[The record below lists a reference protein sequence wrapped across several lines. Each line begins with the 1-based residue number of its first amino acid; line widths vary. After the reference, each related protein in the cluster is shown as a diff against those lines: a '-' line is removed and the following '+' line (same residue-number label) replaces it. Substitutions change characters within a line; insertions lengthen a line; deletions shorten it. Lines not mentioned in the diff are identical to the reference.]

1 MRFVRIIFL
10 LFTVLFLHS
19 SPLLAQVSHEDSIP
33 RKPVRIGITGGYAL
47 NRHTADFLQFDGL
60 ALFDFFTG
68 GGVLPPNFREGVGSG
83 LYAGLVAD
91 IPLVD
96 AFSLSLRGVFS
107 QHNAVF
113 TTNES
118 TPSMPNMMTIPG
130 SYILHTLTASLPSVG
145 LDALVRYS
153 VLGTGLNLH
162 AGLRGAWMLA
172 PTYNY
177 ENHPVSTTSL
187 PIAFVPQPHPVNK
200 PFPDNSAITQAAP
213 RQVHALAGV
222 GYDFTLGQNLRITP
236 ELTYAFALTNALRTS
251 AAQPSAA
258 NPWALHQ
265 FRGGVTVTL
274 PLPKAE
280 APPQP
285 PLPVDTA
292 KPAPI
297 LAIQAFGVQEEEN
310 GGSVGGEANETQ
322 SVILR
327 VQQTISRSVFPLLPY
342 IFFDGVGA
350 TALSERYATL
360 TREETSAFRESK
372 LSSAYELTPKEH
384 SYYHSL
390 NIIGERLRR
399 LPKAQLSIHGCT
411 DGFTAERDK
420 ADVAKAR
427 AQSVMRYLRE
437 VWQIPAAQ
445 LKLVDNTTAP
455 TTPSIP
461 LSDADKQ
468 AENRRVELR
477 SDTPDILANITLI
490 DTVRR
495 VSPPRVRFHLS
506 ATNIDSVRLRGAQW
520 SISILQ
526 AGRTVKEIKGTTELP
541 KTMEWRVDE
550 RELAALHLN
559 ESVQQGQTFLS
570 MTLSPLEYTFSC
582 IDADGTLYRSATAAI
597 PLETRTEEKDSKR
610 TKTSSYFAGKL
621 VERFNLILFDFAK
634 STMTSEQEPMMN
646 LMRTRI
652 TERSTVR
659 VDGFTDRTGEAEFNR
674 KLSLQRALGVAQ
686 ALGFT
691 AEQQKTNV
699 MGYGS
704 SLELYNNDLPEGR
717 FYSRTVRVIV
727 ETPQNE

>member
-1 MRFVRIIFL
+1 MFGLFL
-10 LFTVLFLHS
+10 LFVLFTFANGTLS
-19 SPLLAQVSHEDSIP
+19 AQLRSDEPLLRVGAF
-33 RKPVRIGITGGYAL
+33 GGANL
-47 NRHTADFLQFDGL
+47 NRHTANFPEFV
-60 ALFDFFTG
+60 LFPIWIPNPDNDKTPR
-68 GGVLPPNFREGVGSG
+68 PPNFQNGSGIGFTAGVLLEIPLTGQLALLARASYSRYDALLATRQDVRFGLPQSANTPASSILAPVEFGMAAQIPMLGIDALAKYTILGGLHLSAGIRASLMMPTTITQQERLLTDASISFDSTKIVKERNVGSFALPG
-83 LYAGLVAD
+83 AQ
-91 IPLVD
+91 
-96 AFSLSLRGVFS
+96 SLQL
-107 QHNAVF
+107 
-113 TTNES
+113 
-118 TPSMPNMMTIPG
+118 
-130 SYILHTLTASLPSVG
+130 
-145 LDALVRYS
+145 ALS
-153 VLGTGLNLH
+153 GG
-162 AGLRGAWMLA
+162 
-172 PTYNY
+172 
-177 ENHPVSTTSL
+177 
-187 PIAFVPQPHPVNK
+187 I
-200 PFPDNSAITQAAP
+200 
-213 RQVHALAGV
+213 
-222 GYDFTLGQNLRITP
+222 GYDIDITEQVRITP
-236 ELTYAFALTNALRTS
+236 EITYSFGLTGLV
-251 AAQPSAA
+251 AASEINSQT
-258 NPWALHQ
+258 PWTVQ
-265 FRGGVTVTL
+265 QIRGGVAVSL
-274 PLPKAE
+274 PLPK
-280 APPQP
+280 P
-285 PLPVDTA
+285 PLPPPPPPVDTA
-292 KPAPI
+292 KPSPV
-297 LAIQAFGVQEEEN
+297 LAVKAFGLPASEQAVRDTIGITEE
-310 GGSVGGEANETQ
+310 Q
-322 SVILR
+322 PSVILR

-342 IFFDGVGA
+342 IFFDGIGA
-350 TALSERYATL
+350 TALSERYSTL
-360 TREETSAFRESK
+360 TREETKTFRESK

-384 SYYHSL
+384 SYYNVL
-390 NIIGERLRR
+390 NVIGERLRR

-477 SDTPDILANITLI
+477 SDTPEILANITLI

-495 VSPPRVRFHLS
+495 VSPPSVRFRLS
-506 ATNIDSVRLRGAQW
+506 AANIDSVRSWKIVVRQSGIIVKELRGTGALAEVQD
-520 SISILQ
+520 
-526 AGRTVKEIKGTTELP
+526 
-541 KTMEWRVDE
+541 WRMDE
-550 RELAALHLN
+550 RELAALRLD
-559 ESVQQGQTFLS
+559 EAVQHGQTALS
-570 MTLSPLEYTFSC
+570 ATLPNITLKPLEYTLSC
-582 IDADGTLYRSATAAI
+582 VDANGNAHRSTTGII

-610 TKTSSYFAGKL
+610 TRTSSYFAGKL

-727 ETPQNE
+727 ETPQND